1 MLGGRGCRKRQGG
14 RGKKG
19 GGRGWGDGGGEGGGE
34 RGWGEALIE
43 VLNKTGIV
51 SFSSVIGMHI
61 TRRNRPKSRFSRG
74 IPNFWEESPC
84 NDITFSK
91 IRHNLARKVRKR
103 DVREISPN
111 YISKKEQPSWKSEK
125 MPHFEFLNLNI
136 SLLNGRQIFIFQI

>member
-1 MLGGRGCRKRQGG
+1 MFGGRGCRKRQGG

-91 IRHNLARKVRKR
+91 IRHNLTRKVRKR

-136 SLLNGRQIFIFQI
+136 SLLNGRQVFIFQI